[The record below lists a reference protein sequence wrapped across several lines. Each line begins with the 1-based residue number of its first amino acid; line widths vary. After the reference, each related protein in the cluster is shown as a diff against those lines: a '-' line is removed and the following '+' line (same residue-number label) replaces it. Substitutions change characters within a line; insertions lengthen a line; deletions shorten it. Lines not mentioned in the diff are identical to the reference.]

1 VRKCSRAVCT
11 TWMADDAAFTTREQ
25 THFNAMMAMVMKH
38 MVVRIMSRK
47 AGGHLCWILVQCMIN
62 VCMFLCMYV
71 WMSAYVFSLFSLSLS
86 LSFSLSLYIYI
97 YIYIYMHMYIYI
109 YIHTCIH
116 TYIQLGRGC

>member
-11 TWMADDAAFTTREQ
+11 TWMADGAAFTTREQ
-25 THFNAMMAMVMKH
+25 TRFNAMMAMVMKH
-38 MVVRIMSRK
+38 MVARIMSRK

-86 LSFSLSLYIYI
+86 LFLSLSLYVHIYIYIYTCICIYI
-97 YIYIYMHMYIYI
+97 YIYIHA
-109 YIHTCIH
+109 YIHI
-116 TYIQLGRGC
+116 YK